1 MIKNKFLFSVTVLLF
16 TYTTIVVTQPTLKV
30 KAEKNKINKDL
41 KKEEKI
47 QENNLV
53 EQQDQNNTNLLT
65 RHEADLVTYFCK
77 PIEFTP
83 EGIAHY
89 FKYVY
94 NHPEYINYLPY
105 NLSHMIQFLKYGL
118 ETGQNE
124 AYAASVIKMFLQKV
138 KAAPYIE
145 AESFVNFMTEFSK
158 VIKPYIEK
166 KQTNFLAEMQVVLK
180 NKLSEM
186 FTRYFNVFQKN
197 PDTFMNS
204 LAEQIAKQTNQS
216 VTQQH
221 IEVEQ
226 IKKDVLRF
234 FEISANKLIW
244 SSNDDV
250 QTWYCCNRLAHE
262 CQICLENNV
271 LCDANALDDMCWSII
286 HRFCYFV
293 DLSKDTLSK
302 DFYAQVLHDLQTKPL
317 LLTALEEQEQLMIT
331 KKDHLIYKLK
341 TCRDICCPVQISL

>member
-1 MIKNKFLFSVTVLLF
+1 MIKCNVFVFIAFFF
-16 TYTTIVVTQPTLKV
+16 TYTTIVVTQPTSKV
-30 KAEKNKINKDL
+30 KVEKNKIAKTE
-41 KKEEKI
+41 KKEEKNKDDVI
-47 QENNLV
+47 I
-53 EQQDQNNTNLLT
+53 EQQEQSNSSPLT

-77 PIEFTP
+77 PVEFTP
-83 EGIAHY
+83 EGIAYY
-89 FKYVY
+89 FKYIY

-105 NLSHMIQFLKYGL
+105 NFSHMIQFLQYGI
-118 ETGQNE
+118 ESGQNE

-145 AESFVNFMTEFSK
+145 AESFVNFMAEFPK
-158 VIKPYIEK
+158 VIKPYLEK
-166 KQTNFLAEMQVVLK
+166 KQADFLSEMQIVLK

-186 FTRYFNVFQKN
+186 FARYFNVFQKN
-197 PDTFMNS
+197 PDTFMSS
-204 LAEQIAKQTNQS
+204 LAEQIAKQTSQS

-226 IKKDVLRF
+226 IKKDVQRF
-234 FEISANKLIW
+234 FEICANKLIW
-244 SSNDDV
+244 SSRDDI

-262 CQICLENNV
+262 CQICLENSV

-286 HRFCYFV
+286 HRYCYFV

-317 LLTALEEQEQLMIT
+317 LLTTLEEQEQLMIS
-331 KKDHLIYKLK
+331 KRDHLICKLK
-341 TCRDICCPVQISL
+341 TCRDICCPVLTRA